1 MSPSL
6 TTARERALR
15 DWRRALGPGQVVTR
29 LPARR
34 SAERATFHTRQRIP
48 AILRPRGSAEVE
60 ACLRIADR
68 HGIPVHPVSCGK
80 NWGYGSRVPARDGCV
95 LLDLSR
101 MNRIVDFDEEL
112 GYVTLEPG
120 VTFRQ
125 LHRFLRRRR
134 SRLHANP
141 TGSTPDSS
149 PLANALERGLGQGP
163 FGDRFASICGLEV
176 VLPTGGCVRT
186 GFARLPDA
194 AAAPLHRWGVGPWVD
209 GLFSQSNL
217 GVVTKLTLWLSPIP
231 EHGDAVAAT
240 IGSARDL
247 SRAIE
252 SLRPLFLSGALR
264 NPIKLT
270 NDYRALSQATRYP
283 RSITKSDGLLPRSTV
298 RALQRR
304 PFAWWLST
312 TLDYATPGHR
322 EPERRLLR
330 AALGALCT
338 SLSFKAE
345 RSFRSQN
352 GDGWT
357 ALHRPELGHDVAA
370 TYWRKRSAP
379 PRDMDP
385 DRDGCGALWCS
396 PVVPLT
402 GRDVARA
409 VRLIERT
416 TTAAGF
422 EPMIT
427 ITALDG
433 RSAHLVVPLFYDRAV
448 ARDDRRALDCARLLQ
463 SRLARRGYYPYRL
476 GVNSMNWLPKSRGDD
491 LAFRRRL
498 KRALDP
504 RQILSPGR
512 YVA

>member
-6 TTARERALR
+6 TPARARALR
-15 DWRRALGPGQVVTR
+15 DWQRALGREHVVTD
-29 LPARR
+29 LSARR
-34 SAERATFHTRQRIP
+34 SAERATFLTRQTIP
-48 AILRPRGSAEVE
+48 AILRPGRSKEVA
-60 ACLRIADR
+60 ACLEIADR
-68 HGIPVHPVSCGK
+68 HGVPLHPVSCGK
-80 NWGYGSRVPARDGCV
+80 NWGYGSRVPVRDGCV
-95 LLDLSR
+95 VLDLSR
-101 MNRIVDFDEEL
+101 LNRIADFDEEL

-149 PLANALERGLGQGP
+149 PLANALERGIGQGP
-163 FGDRFASICGLEV
+163 LGDRFASVCGLEV
-176 VLPTGGCVRT
+176 VLPNGDCVRT
-186 GFARLPDA
+186 GFARLPAA
-194 AAAPLHRWGVGPWVD
+194 AAAPIHRWGVGPWFD

-217 GVVTKLTLWLSPIP
+217 GVVTKLTLWLSPIS
-231 EHGDAVAAT
+231 EHGDVVSAT
-240 IGSARDL
+240 IGSTRDL
-247 SRAIE
+247 GRAID
-252 SLRPLFLSGALR
+252 SLRPLLLSGALR
-264 NPIKLT
+264 NPVKLT

-283 RSITKSDGLLPRSTV
+283 RSITKSDRLLPRSTV

-304 PFAWWLST
+304 PFAWWLSS

-330 AALGALCT
+330 AALGEACAT
-338 SLSFKAE
+338 LSFTAE
-345 RSFRSQN
+345 RTMRAN
-352 GDGWT
+352 GVDAWT
-357 ALHRPELGHDVAA
+357 DLHRPDHGRDVAS

-379 PRDMDP
+379 PRRMDP
-385 DRDGCGALWCS
+385 DRDGCGAIWCS

-402 GRDVARA
+402 GRHVANA
-409 VRLIERT
+409 VRVIERT

-433 RSAHLVVPLFYDRAV
+433 RAAHLVVPLFYDRAV
-448 ARDDRRALDCARLLQ
+448 ARDDRRALDCARRLLT
-463 SRLARRGYYPYRL
+463 RLARRGYYPYRL
-476 GVNSMNWLPKSRGDD
+476 GVNSMGWLRKGRGDD
-491 LAFRRRL
+491 LAFRRCL

-512 YVA
+512 YAT